1 MHLAPAM
8 QNFILHWGDMG
19 AKWGTNRS
27 VAQIHALLHIAPD
40 PLTADEI
47 CDLLNLARSNVSNG
61 LKELQSLGMVKSQR
75 ELGDRRDHFTS
86 IRDMFDLT
94 TTVIESRRQREY
106 LPTLQALEAV
116 QREAEEDATLAA
128 VKLRI
133 KETLET
139 MQMFDSWYQNVSRL
153 PRTVQMAVIKL
164 GGRVARFLPKGKDS

>member
-1 MHLAPAM
+1 M
-8 QNFILHWGDMG
+8 
-19 AKWGTNRS
+19 
-27 VAQIHALLHIAPD
+27 
-40 PLTADEI
+40 
-47 CDLLNLARSNVSNG
+47 
-61 LKELQSLGMVKSQR
+61 KSHR
-75 ELGDRRDHFTS
+75 KLGDRRDHFTA

-94 TTVIESRRQREY
+94 TTVIENRRQREY

-116 QREAEEDATLAA
+116 QREAEEDATPAA

-139 MQMFDSWYQNVSRL
+139 MQMFDSWYQDVSRL

>member
-1 MHLAPAM
+1 
-8 QNFILHWGDMG
+8 
-19 AKWGTNRS
+19 
-27 VAQIHALLHIAPD
+27 
-40 PLTADEI
+40 
-47 CDLLNLARSNVSNG
+47 
-61 LKELQSLGMVKSQR
+61 
-75 ELGDRRDHFTS
+75 
-86 IRDMFDLT
+86 MFDLT

-116 QREAEEDATLAA
+116 QREAEEDATPAA

-139 MQMFDSWYQNVSRL
+139 MQMFDSWYQDVSRL